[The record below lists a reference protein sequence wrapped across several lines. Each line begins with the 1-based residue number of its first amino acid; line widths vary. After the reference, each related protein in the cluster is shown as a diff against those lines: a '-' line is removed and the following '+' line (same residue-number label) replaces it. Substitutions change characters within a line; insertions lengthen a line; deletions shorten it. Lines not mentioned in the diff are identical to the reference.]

1 LQIGK
6 WGTYSSRRERRLQ
19 ETGAHFIMKRFMIYA
34 PHQGYSGDE
43 LKEDETAGP
52 EVLSKEAKC
61 IQAFDGKA

>member
-1 LQIGK
+1 
-6 WGTYSSRRERRLQ
+6 
-19 ETGAHFIMKRFMIYA
+19 MKRFMIYA